1 MAKVFFKRVDKLIED
16 LKDIDISMSEVKTK
30 NEFNAVETASNMFL
44 LREIAL
50 NTAIMADALDRIVE
64 VVDNDTKS

>member
-1 MAKVFFKRVDKLIED
+1 MAKVFFNRVNHLIDELKDMDHSMTEVKSNSD
-16 LKDIDISMSEVKTK
+16 LKAI
-30 NEFNAVETASNMFL
+30 ETASNMFL

>member
-1 MAKVFFKRVDKLIED
+1 MAKVLFNRVDHLIDE
-16 LKDIDISMSEVKTK
+16 LKDMDRCMTEIKSSVDAK
-30 NEFNAVETASNMFL
+30 AVEVASHMFL

-50 NTAIMADALDRIVE
+50 NTAIMADALDRIAE

>member
-1 MAKVFFKRVDKLIED
+1 MAKVFFNRVDHLIGELKDMDRSMSGIKTEVD
-16 LKDIDISMSEVKTK
+16 LKAIK
-30 NEFNAVETASNMFL
+30 TASNMFL

>member
-1 MAKVFFKRVDKLIED
+1 MAKVFFNRVDHLIDELKDMDRTMSQVKSHHD
-16 LKDIDISMSEVKTK
+16 LKS
-30 NEFNAVETASNMFL
+30 VETASNMFL

>member
-1 MAKVFFKRVDKLIED
+1 MAKVFFNRVDHLIDE
-16 LKDIDISMSEVKTK
+16 LKDMDRSMSEVKSNSDLK
-30 NEFNAVETASNMFL
+30 AIETASNMFL

>member
-1 MAKVFFKRVDKLIED
+1 MAKVFFNRVDHLIGE
-16 LKDIDISMSEVKTK
+16 LKDMDQIMQDVKTNK
-30 NEFNAVETASNMFL
+30 DANALKTASNMFL

-64 VVDNDTKS
+64 VVDNDT